1 MWLVGTEELRF
12 KGYLLF
18 MHVTQNSHR
27 ALGLLCRQR
36 GHGPTERGTVREPAA
51 RSTETKSF
59 CVHFVTAAPCRGDG
73 SSFCMFHLK
82 LHDHELGTS
91 LRWEPLWLR
100 VAGVQTIV
108 RFYTF

>member
-36 GHGPTERGTVREPAA
+36 GHGPTEHGTVREPAA
-51 RSTETKSF
+51 RSAETEEFLCSF
-59 CVHFVTAAPCRGDG
+59 RDG
-73 SSFCMFHLK
+73 SPVPWRWVII
-82 LHDHELGTS
+82 LHVS
-91 LRWEPLWLR
+91 S
-100 VAGVQTIV
+100 
-108 RFYTF
+108 